1 MVNACFLAYIKLVD
15 RQYFLILVACV
26 GLVASLPRAWGAEGD
41 APDFSGFWAGM
52 FEPEDQQYRGPGPDF
67 GDFRGLPL
75 SEAGLAKAKSWNPDD
90 DYLPENLSKPH
101 SPTNI
106 MRSSFPFQIIQE
118 PDMITLKMES
128 CEQVRKVHMGGVSH
142 PPEEAP
148 HTFMGHSIG
157 HWEGQTLVVH
167 TTHIIENYV
176 RRNGV
181 AHSEKVQL
189 EERYTRDGDYL
200 LLMMTVEDPVY
211 FSAPFMRVIAFRHR
225 PDITA
230 LRPYPCGG

>member
-1 MVNACFLAYIKLVD
+1 MD
-15 RQYFLILVACV
+15 RRFSFVLLSCV
-26 GLVASLPRAWGAEGD
+26 GLMVSFSGRLEAEND
-41 APDFSGFWAGM
+41 PPDFSGFWAGM

-75 SEAGLAKAKSWNPDD
+75 NEAGLAKAKSWNPDD

-106 MRSSFPFQIIQE
+106 MRSSFPFEIVQE
-118 PDMITLKMES
+118 PDMITLKMEA
-128 CEQVRKVHMGGVSH
+128 CEQVRKVYMDGASH
-142 PPEEAP
+142 PPAEAP

-167 TTHIIENYV
+167 TSHIVENYV

-181 AHSEKVQL
+181 VHSEEVQL
-189 EERYTRDGDYL
+189 VERYTRDGDYL
-200 LLMMTVEDPVY
+200 LLMMIVEDPAY

-230 LRPYPCGG
+230 LRPYPC